1 VKILLFLD
9 RIIVLEELEG
19 CGADVLN
26 SQQTLPGN
34 SSSVERMMEGE
45 EDKFQWEMN
54 VVAVGCCV
62 GVNEQINR
70 DSEDIM

>member
-1 VKILLFLD
+1 
-9 RIIVLEELEG
+9 
-19 CGADVLN
+19 
-26 SQQTLPGN
+26 
-34 SSSVERMMEGE
+34 MEGE

-70 DSEDIM
+70 DSEDIMWNV